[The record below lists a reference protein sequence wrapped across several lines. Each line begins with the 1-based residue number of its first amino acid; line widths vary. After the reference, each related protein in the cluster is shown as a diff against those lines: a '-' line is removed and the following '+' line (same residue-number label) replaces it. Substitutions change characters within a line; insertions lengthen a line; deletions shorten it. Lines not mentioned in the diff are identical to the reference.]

1 MKRLFPFV
9 IAFTALIFLTGCTR
23 DAFTGEKEASRAGVG
38 AGVGAAI
45 GAIGGAII
53 GGNNKRKAVLI
64 GAGVGALAGA
74 GVGAYMDAQERKL
87 RRQLEGTGV
96 SVTRDGDNIILNM
109 PSNITFDTDRA
120 HLKPGFNRI
129 LDSVVLVLNEYEKT
143 YIDVLGH
150 TDSTGSDD
158 YNMRLSVERAES
170 VGNALMARDVIPERI
185 IARGL
190 GETMPIANNATAEG
204 RALNR
209 RVELALIPV
218 T

>member
-1 MKRLFPFV
+1 MKRLLPV
-9 IAFTALIFLTGCTR
+9 IAAFTALIFLTGCTT
-23 DAFTGEKEASRAGVG
+23 DAFTGERKASRAGVG

-64 GAGVGALAGA
+64 GAGVGALTGA

-109 PSNITFDTDRA
+109 PSNITFETDRA
-120 HLKPGFNRI
+120 ELNPGFNNI
-129 LDSVVLVLNEYEKT
+129 LDSVVLVLNEYEKPMST
-143 YIDVLGH
+143 CWAIRIPLAPKTIICVSP
-150 TDSTGSDD
+150 STGPKAS
-158 YNMRLSVERAES
+158 
-170 VGNALMARDVIPERI
+170 
-185 IARGL
+185 
-190 GETMPIANNATAEG
+190 ATPFA
-204 RALNR
+204 
-209 RVELALIPV
+209 PV